1 MGFTVIDLFAGGG
14 GFSYGFKKLGFSIES
29 AVEINP
35 AAAETYRININ
46 PKQLINDDIRNVS
59 GKEFPTQ
66 NPDVV
71 IGGPPCEAYTPVSLN
86 RMEQPTDRLYI
97 DPRGRLTLEYIR
109 LVAHLQPKVFVM
121 ENVVQITEG
130 QLKYALIEEFKWAG
144 YDRIYFNIVR
154 SENYGSPS
162 ERTRVFVSNIY
173 FRDYL
178 ERFRV
183 YKKTTVWEAIG
194 DLPKPDWPHEFYNH
208 SWVDIPKKFKKKWEK
223 LKFGQAALFFGR
235 KGQTFKDYTKL
246 DPDKIAPT
254 VKGSGRFLHPYQPR
268 LLSVREQARLMTYP
282 DNYIFEG
289 GLNEQYNQVGESVQ
303 PLVSTLIATAVREF
317 LENGNRNWNFQP

>member
-194 DLPKPDWPHEFYNH
+194 NLPKPDWPHEFYNH

-303 PLVSTLIATAVREF
+303 PLVSTLIATAVRDF
-317 LENGNRNWNFQP
+317 LENGNKNWNFQP